1 MALAPGTRL
10 GPYEIIAPL
19 GAGGMGEVYRGRDTR
34 LDRAVAVKVISSQ
47 ASSAH
52 ALERFTREAKA
63 IAALNHPHICTIHDV
78 GEAVLDDGAGAHRGP
93 VHYLVM
99 EMLDG
104 ETLHHRLERGRFDV
118 ATIVDMG
125 LALAD
130 ALTAAHARG
139 VVHRDLKPSNI
150 MLTAR
155 GPKILDFGLAKAVD
169 QVGQSDAHAGGAI
182 YTEGATLSAHGPL
195 TDPGVTVGTTA
206 YMSPEQLRGDPL
218 DARTD
223 LFSLGLVL
231 YEMATGRRAFA
242 GATSA
247 VISAAILH
255 EAPTAP
261 RQLRA
266 DLPPRLEQAILTALE
281 KDRDVRTQTASEL
294 RAELTRITRELGTSR
309 DRTPQSDSSSAPAI
323 AAPSTPASATA
334 LASPSGSSDAQLVVG
349 LVRRH
354 RGVVLAAAAL
364 VVLVVAGVVYV
375 TSKPS
380 VPTTAPSRG
389 AVSIANLQVEQL
401 TSSGNAY
408 APGISPDGNYVVY
421 VERGRGGDSLR
432 VRQVVTGSNV
442 EVLPAEPG
450 ARLIGTSVTSDGAFI
465 DYLKRTPTGT
475 LDLWRIPFLGGSP
488 KPLVKE
494 IGSVVAW
501 SPDGTQMAFA
511 RGSAAR
517 GQSELVVAGRDGS
530 GQRVVAVRK
539 TPETFWSGLIVEG
552 APVLGWSPDGKT
564 IAALGVGP
572 AKDFRGLGKIVF
584 VDIATGSQRAIDF
597 GPPLLGTAV
606 GWLDSSTVVLSAL
619 DRSASPL
626 QLWTLSYPQ
635 GVFTHLTNDVNTYAG
650 LSLPRD
656 RSSLV
661 TGRSEV
667 SLGIWIGDSSA
678 SRWDVVNAN
687 VSVRGPIG
695 FSLAWSGGDLI
706 HMDTVGGQ
714 LGLVRHRLSAGTME
728 MVAPVGGE
736 ASVSRDGSTIVF
748 FDYESGQRAK
758 IGVDGRDRVEL
769 GPGPTSTEI
778 FPDGKH
784 FLSFAPPLVT
794 LVVRAS
800 DGSGAP
806 STIPA
811 PRVQRGQLAISPDGQ
826 QIAYPTLDDG
836 NQPATGVCDVATCT
850 SPRIVARLTR
860 PRFMADGRAIAY
872 LDAATQTNIWIQP
885 LDGGAP
891 RQLTH
896 FADDG
901 KTIWDYAWS
910 SDGKRLAVARGAITN
925 NIVMLRG
932 FNRAAH

>member
-34 LDRAVAVKVISSQ
+34 LDRPVAVKVISSQ
-47 ASSAH
+47 AGSAH
-52 ALERFTREAKA
+52 ALERFAREAKA

-78 GEAVLDDGAGAHRGP
+78 GEAVLDGGAGTQRGP
-93 VHYLVM
+93 IHYLVM

-104 ETLHHRLERGRFDV
+104 ETLHHRLERGPFDV
-118 ATIVDMG
+118 AAIVDMG

-169 QVGQSDAHAGGAI
+169 QAGQTDAHARAI
-182 YTEGATLSAHGPL
+182 HTEVATLSAQGPL

-206 YMSPEQLRGDPL
+206 YMSPEQLRGDSL

-255 EAPTAP
+255 DAPTAP
-261 RQLRA
+261 RQLRT

-281 KDRDVRTQTASEL
+281 KDRDVRTQSASEL
-294 RAELTRITRELGTSR
+294 RAELTRITRELGPTR
-309 DRTPQSDSSSAPAI
+309 DRTPPSDSSNAPAI
-323 AAPSTPASATA
+323 AASSRAASTTGIALPSP
-334 LASPSGSSDAQLVVG
+334 SSDAQLVVG

-354 RGVVLAAAAL
+354 RGIALAAAAL
-364 VVLVVAGVVYV
+364 VVLAVAGIVYV

-380 VPTTAPSRG
+380 AAALSSSGP
-389 AVSIANLQVEQL
+389 VSIANLQVEQL
-401 TSSGNAY
+401 TTSGSAF

-421 VERGRGGDSLR
+421 VERGRSGDSLR

-450 ARLIGTSVTSDGAFI
+450 ARLIGTSVTPDGAFI
-465 DYLKRTPTGT
+465 DYLKRTPTAT

-488 KPLVKE
+488 KRLVEE

-501 SPDGTQMAFA
+501 SPDGKQMAFV
-511 RGSAAR
+511 RGTLAR
-517 GQSELVVAGRDGS
+517 GQTELVVAAPDGS
-530 GQRVVAVRK
+530 NPRVLAVRK
-539 TPETFWSGLIVEG
+539 TPDSFWSGLIVEG
-552 APVLGWSPDGKT
+552 APVLAWSPDGKT
-564 IAALGVGP
+564 IAALGAGP
-572 AKDFRGLGKIVF
+572 AKEYKNAGKVVF
-584 VDIATGSQRAIDF
+584 VDTATGSQRSIDF

-606 GWLDSSTVVLSAL
+606 GWIDSATVVFSGL

-635 GVFTHLTNDVNTYAG
+635 GAFTHLTNDVSTYAG

-656 RSSLV
+656 RTSLV

-667 SLGIWIGDSSA
+667 SLGIWAGDSSA

-687 VSVRGPIG
+687 VVVRGPIG
-695 FSLAWSGGDLI
+695 FSLSWSGGDLI
-706 HMDTVGGQ
+706 HMGTIGGQ
-714 LGLVRHRLSAGTME
+714 IGLIRNRLPAGPAE
-728 MVAPVGGE
+728 MLAPVGG
-736 ASVSRDGSTIVF
+736 AATVSSDGSTIVF
-748 FDYESGQRAK
+748 FDYDSGQRAK
-758 IGVDGRDRVEL
+758 IDAEGRNRVEL
-769 GPGPTSTEI
+769 GPGITQTAI

-784 FLSFAPPLVT
+784 FVSFTPPPVT
-794 LVVRAS
+794 LVVGAS
-800 DGSGAP
+800 DGRGAP

-811 PRVQRGQLAISPDGQ
+811 PRVQPGLPAISPDGR
-826 QIAYPTLDDG
+826 QIAYPMLDDT

-850 SPRIVARLTR
+850 SPRTLPRLTR
-860 PRFMADGRAIAY
+860 PKFTADGRALTY
-872 LDAATQTNIWIQP
+872 LDSATQANIWIQP
-885 LDGGAP
+885 LDGSAP

-910 SDGKRLAVARGAITN
+910 TDGKRLAVARGAIAN
-925 NIVMLRG
+925 NIVLLRG
-932 FNRAAH
+932 FNRATH

>member
-1 MALAPGTRL
+1 
-10 GPYEIIAPL
+10 
-19 GAGGMGEVYRGRDTR
+19 MGEVYRGRDTR
-34 LDRAVAVKVISSQ
+34 LDRAVAVKVISSR

-78 GEAVLDDGAGAHRGP
+78 GEAVLDGDASTHRGP

-104 ETLHHRLERGRFDV
+104 ETLQNRLERGPVDV

-169 QVGQSDAHAGGAI
+169 QAGQADAHAGGAI
-182 YTEGATLSAHGPL
+182 YTEVATLSAQGPL

-261 RQLRA
+261 RQLRG

-294 RAELTRITRELGTSR
+294 RAELTRITRELGLSR
-309 DRTPQSDSSSAPAI
+309 DRTPQSESSNAPI
-323 AAPSTPASATA
+323 AAPATA
-334 LASPSGSSDAQLVVG
+334 ASTTGVESPSGSSDAQLVVG

-354 RGVVLAAAAL
+354 RGIALAAAAL
-364 VVLVVAGVVYV
+364 VVLAVAGIVYV

-380 VPTTAPSRG
+380 APATLSSSG
-389 AVSIANLQVEQL
+389 PVSIANLQVEQL
-401 TSSGNAY
+401 TTSGSAS

-450 ARLIGTSVTSDGAFI
+450 ARLIGTSVTPDGAFI

-475 LDLWRIPFLGGSP
+475 LDLWRIPFLGGLP
-488 KPLVKE
+488 KRLVQE

-501 SPDGTQMAFA
+501 SPDGTQMAFT
-511 RGSAAR
+511 RGTQAR
-517 GQSELVVAGRDGS
+517 GQTELVVAAPDGS
-530 GQRVVAVRK
+530 NSRVLAIRK
-539 TPETFWSGLIVEG
+539 TPESFWSGLIVEG
-552 APVLGWSPDGKT
+552 SPVLGWSPDGKI
-564 IAALGVGP
+564 IAALGTGP
-572 AKDFRGLGKIVF
+572 AKDFRGLGKVVF
-584 VDIATGSQRAIDF
+584 VDTATGSQRGIDF

-606 GWLDSSTVVLSAL
+606 GWLDSATVVVSAL
-619 DRSASPL
+619 DKSASPL
-626 QLWTLSYPQ
+626 QLWTMSYPQ

-667 SLGIWIGDSSA
+667 TLGIWTSDSSA
-678 SRWDVVNAN
+678 SRWDAVNAN

-695 FSLAWSGGDLI
+695 FALSWSGGDLI
-706 HMDTVGGQ
+706 HMSTIGGQ
-714 LGLVRHRLSAGTME
+714 LGLVRTRLPAGTAE
-728 MVAPVGGE
+728 MLAPVAGA
-736 ASVSRDGSTIVF
+736 ASVSGDGSTIVF

-758 IGVDGRDRVEL
+758 IAVDGRDRVEL
-769 GPGPTSTEI
+769 GRGTPATTI
-778 FPDGKH
+778 FPDGKR
-784 FLSFAPPLVT
+784 FVTFTPPPVT
-794 LVVRAS
+794 LIVHAT

-806 STIPA
+806 MTIPA
-811 PRVQRGQLAISPDGQ
+811 QRVQPGVPAISPDGQ
-826 QIAYPTLDDG
+826 QIAYSTLDDR
-836 NQPATGVCDVATCT
+836 NQTATGVCDVATCT
-850 SPRIVARLTR
+850 ARRTLPPLTR
-860 PRFMADGRAIAY
+860 PKFMADGRAIAY
-872 LDAATQTNIWIQP
+872 LDGATQTNIWIQP
-885 LDGGAP
+885 LDGSAP
-891 RQLTH
+891 HQLTH

-910 SDGKRLAVARGAITN
+910 TDGKRLAVARGSISN
-925 NIVMLRG
+925 NIVLLRG